1 MTSYNRIITTVNSD
15 SSNITQSFTPSINNQ
30 CILIDTFYNRIGI
43 NTIDPQYEIDVSG
56 TINSNILYANDIS
69 INTLNVNRVNI
80 INELSFNNLII
91 NNNLTINND
100 SAFDV
105 ININCNKLETND
117 FVIKK
122 VFGDHDISAHI
133 KIEEEVNEY
142 KIFDLSFNIYSV
154 VPDFIAQE
162 HYSHQY
168 PDPFEPLFNETH
180 DDYFYNKITIDISRV
195 IIDVGTEGSGFIY
208 SGETILDVSLIEDS
222 IANYPNQ
229 YDSNGIT
236 LQYSLRHKV
245 TCKIRLLNRDN
256 NIYDFSSNLLST
268 FTNNELYPSLSTS
281 YINKMLS
288 LGVSSTIRN
297 ININTPIIINNT
309 TDYNNNNNHYPF
321 VIDINLDINLIDTQR
336 ATSGPP
342 MYFTTSVLNQVDE
355 ENYGLPDITRYN
367 LIIEPPTFDGITGN
381 VVMPSDIYLQKLA
394 LTTVDEIQTQN
405 VLIFQ
410 STGIVKLDKPGIHIE
425 NTDNNIVGRFVFN
438 NQLFNNTNI
447 KEWSTEGGNLNLYD
461 GLLSCG
467 SIDISFNNNFIT
479 IDSSNIKNND
489 QLNIISD
496 TLNIESSNCNINII
510 NNLNIDTSNVLI
522 DSSNITLSG
531 ELIKIIKK
539 TLINDI
545 SFIDNTINSNNLEI
559 LANKIAKIICE
570 NLNITT
576 KTTTI
581 NGNTTF
587 DGSINIVESNGS
599 LNKYAHVPIGTIV
612 MWNNHDIPNG
622 WALCDGS
629 NNTPDLRHK
638 FIKGGTST
646 NLGNSSYNEEEIEL
660 TKEHLPDHIHNITYN
675 INSANDSHYH
685 NYDHPTENI
694 NTTLTDTSHDHSL
707 NGTNVENVDLSH
719 SHSVVQQTQSTG
731 ENNLQHTHIL
741 GDHSH
746 NIATTNIDHEHYI
759 GSHTHDTEAHFH
771 SVSDTQTTDIIDP
784 DFNNNAIL
792 ITNDTN
798 NDEIA
803 VNITTLSNN
812 ILEGGLLISEPP
824 KNDTP
829 MDMFNNRTGKIIDQN
844 WISHHSDVIDTG
856 GLDTINHTHH
866 THNVSMQSNNTVTT
880 PADLSHHHTFDFPK
894 NTETEDISHTHLITG
909 NTDNKSLLHNHTIE
923 DFSSTYYDHSHNH
936 VIDVS
941 MSLWPGENRVDYPNP
956 IKKLKI
962 VPSYYCLYYIMKI
975 AN

>member
-15 SSNITQSFTPSINNQ
+15 SSNITESFTPSINNQ

-43 NTIDPQYEIDVSG
+43 NTIDPQHEIDVTG
-56 TINSNILYANDIS
+56 TINSNMLYANEIS
-69 INTLNVNRVNI
+69 INTLNVNKVNVA
-80 INELSFNNLII
+80 NELSFNNLII
-91 NNNLTINND
+91 DNNLIINND
-100 SAFDV
+100 STFDV
-105 ININCNKLETND
+105 ININCNKLETNECI
-117 FVIKK
+117 IKTIN
-122 VFGDHDISAHI
+122 DISAVI
-133 KIEEEVNEY
+133 KLEIESNVYE
-142 KIFDLSFNIYSV
+142 IFELSFNIHSV
-154 VPDFIAQE
+154 TVDTEI
-162 HYSHQY
+162 
-168 PDPFEPLFNETH
+168 FEKSNSN
-180 DDYFYNKITIDISRV
+180 YYYNKVPNDLSKLIIEVGTDGLGFLEPGEKILDIS
-195 IIDVGTEGSGFIY
+195 
-208 SGETILDVSLIEDS
+208 LIKHTNN
-222 IANYPNQ
+222 NYPNPL
-229 YDSNGIT
+229 ST
-236 LQYSLRHKV
+236 SLKHNV
-245 TCKIRLLNRDN
+245 LCAIRLLNRDN
-256 NIYDFSSNLLST
+256 NIHDFSLNC
-268 FTNNELYPSLSTS
+268 
-281 YINKMLS
+281 
-288 LGVSSTIRN
+288 
-297 ININTPIIINNT
+297 INNLDPVNLNLGNT
-309 TDYNNNNNHYPF
+309 MNILGISSNILDDNDLPIHFNNQSEFNTYSHYPF
-321 VIDINLDINLIDTQR
+321 TINNKAVFTISNNPLTEYEL
-336 ATSGPP
+336 SG
-342 MYFTTSVLNQVDE
+342 L
-355 ENYGLPDITRYN
+355 TRYN
-367 LIIEPPTFDGITGN
+367 LVIKPPTITNNGNINTGN
-381 VVMPSDIYLQKLA
+381 VIMPSDIFLQKVA
-394 LTTVDEIQTQN
+394 LTTVDEIDTQN
-405 VLIFQ
+405 VLILQ
-410 STGIVKLDKPGIHIE
+410 TSGLQNLDKPGIHIE
-425 NTDNNIVGRFVFN
+425 NTDENIVGRFIFN
-438 NQLFNNTNI
+438 NQLLNNTGI
-447 KEWSTEGGNLNLYD
+447 REWSTEGGNLNLYD

-531 ELIKIIKK
+531 ELINIKGK

-559 LANKIAKIICE
+559 LANNIAKIICE
-570 NLNITT
+570 NLNIIT

-587 DGSINIVESNGS
+587 DGSINIIESDGS

-612 MWNNHDIPNG
+612 MWNNHDIPSG
-622 WALCDGS
+622 WALCNGE
-629 NNTPDLRHK
+629 NGTPDLRNK

-660 TKEHLPDHIHNITYN
+660 TKEYLPDHIHNITYN

-685 NYDHPTENI
+685 NYDHPTQNI
-694 NTTLTDTSHDHSL
+694 NTTSANTSHDHSL
-707 NGTNVENVDLSH
+707 IGTNVQDVDLNH
-719 SHSVVQQTQSTG
+719 SHSVVQNTQSTG
-731 ENNLQHTHIL
+731 DNNLQHTHIL

-746 NIATTNIDHEHYI
+746 NITTTNIDHEHYI

-771 SVSDTQTTDIIDP
+771 SATDTQSTNINDP

-856 GLDTINHTHH
+856 GLDTINDTHH
-866 THNVSMQSNNTVTT
+866 THNVSMQSGDTVAT
-880 PADLSHHHTFDFPK
+880 PANLEHHHTFDFPT
-894 NTETEDISHTHLITG
+894 NTETENISHTHVITG
-909 NTDNKSLLHNHTIE
+909 NTDNESLSHNHTIE
-923 DFSSTYYDHSHNH
+923 NFSSTYYDHSHDH

-941 MSLWPGENRVDYPNP
+941 MGLWPGENYPNT
-956 IKKLKI
+956 KKNLKI